1 MAAAGKSLL
10 AKQQMRYVAK
20 GPAATTCTLVLWYW
34 ALSKWCCMMSLGT
47 DSFTSAWNEESQ
59 TPSGYGGGTAV
70 LKETLPFL
78 KAAANLLMRFED
90 AKIHI
95 DAHAG
100 LPWDASRWNFDLSG
114 GLKGN
119 ERTEKSLLEVF
130 DLISAEATHLC
141 FGPVVKR
148 WKKVVWCHD
157 ESIAPTWSNDDF

>member
-1 MAAAGKSLL
+1 ML
-10 AKQQMRYVAK
+10 
-20 GPAATTCTLVLWYW
+20 T
-34 ALSKWCCMMSLGT
+34 
-47 DSFTSAWNEESQ
+47 
-59 TPSGYGGGTAV
+59 
-70 LKETLPFL
+70 ETLPFL

-95 DAHAG
+95 DAHTG
-100 LPWDASRWNFDLSG
+100 LHASRWNFDLSG

-148 WKKVVWCHD
+148 WKKVV
-157 ESIAPTWSNDDF
+157 